1 MSVSSL
7 NEKCY
12 IFVIVD
18 DYSRFTWVLFLTHKI
33 DAFGSFHHYR
43 KRVKKE
49 CGYPIVKIQSD
60 HRGEFENEAFHS
72 FCLEHG
78 IDHTFSTPRTPQL
91 NCVVERKK

>member
-1 MSVSSL
+1 MGYILKNKNDTFDEFSSFCKKVQNQKVL
-7 NEKCY
+7 A
-12 IFVIVD
+12 IVTI
-18 DYSRFTWVLFLTHKI
+18 R
-33 DAFGSFHHYR
+33 
-43 KRVKKE
+43 
-49 CGYPIVKIQSD
+49 SD